1 MRIATLHHMG
11 FAPILRKLGHD
22 VLTISGTETADLRL
36 AEPMTAPKFLAL
48 LAARGFTPDL
58 VLWYDACQPPWV
70 FGFERLPSVVIGYS
84 VDQYMHPWHVPYSA
98 AFDAVLVAQKD
109 YLPLFTDTPT
119 NRPAQWLPLFC
130 DPAQDVD
137 PGGERDIPVSF
148 IGTLR
153 GAANPGRK
161 PFLDAFKTVAPLFCK
176 QGAYAPIFGRSRIV
190 LNQSAAGELNFR
202 LFQAMACGAAVL
214 TEATGNGL
222 AELFT
227 PGTDVLTYPRGDAAQ
242 AAATAKAALADPAAL
257 AALARAGKR
266 RVLANHT
273 LVQRARRIVALAEEL
288 AAAGAPARRLAA
300 MSAVDAE
307 LRKAYAMLATDEH
320 LPLPL
325 EVREMYLGIAGGLR

>member
-1 MRIATLHHMG
+1 MRIVTLHHMG

-22 VLTISGTETADLRL
+22 VLTVSGMASADVRL
-36 AEPMTAPKFLAL
+36 AEPMTAAKFLEVL
-48 LAARGFTPDL
+48 GARGFRPDL

-109 YLPLFTDTPT
+109 YLPLFADSPT
-119 NRPAQWLPLFC
+119 GRPAQWLPLFC
-130 DPAQDVD
+130 DPARDLD
-137 PGGERDIPVSF
+137 PGRERDIPVSF
-148 IGTLR
+148 VGTLD

-202 LFQAMACGAAVL
+202 LFEAMACGAAVL

-222 AELFT
+222 TELFT
-227 PGTDVLTYPRGDAAQ
+227 PGTDILTYARGDAKT
-242 AAATAKAALADPAAL
+242 AAATAQAALADPAAL
-257 AALARAGKR
+257 AALAAAGKR
-266 RVLANHT
+266 QVLANHT
-273 LVQRARRIVALAEEL
+273 LVQRARRIIALAEEL
-288 AAAGAPARRLAA
+288 AAAGAPARRLAGIN
-300 MSAVDAE
+300 AVDAE
-307 LRKAYAMLATDEH
+307 LRKAYAMLATDGQ

-325 EVREMYLGIAGGLR
+325 EVREMFLRMAGSMP